1 MLAVLA
7 RHWWAL
13 VIRGAAAVLFG
24 VLALVWPDLTLIALV
39 ILVGAFALVDGV
51 FLLVHTF
58 SGERSGSRW
67 LPAVQAVVSIVFGLL
82 VLFWPELSALTL
94 ALLIGA
100 WALVGGVV
108 QIASG
113 IRLRKEITNE
123 WLLVLSGAL
132 SVLFGLVMLVAPG
145 AGALALVWV
154 IGIYAIILGIALI
167 ILGVRLR
174 GRVGTQDAAATTD
187 TTPV

>member
-7 RHWWAL
+7 RRWWAL

-58 SGERSGSRW
+58 SGDRTQSRW
-67 LPAVQAVVSIVFGLL
+67 LPAVQAVISIVFGLL

-108 QIASG
+108 QIVSG
-113 IRLRKEITNE
+113 VRLRKEIANE

-132 SVLFGLVMLVAPG
+132 SVLFGLLMLVAPG

-174 GRVGTQDAAATTD
+174 GRVDTADTAATTD